1 MARSRRSIPGPT
13 TITSGLREFLAT
25 EVAGGFLLV
34 VAATAALVWVN
45 SPWEGSYYRLWHTDL
60 TFTLGSWSLGLDLQH
75 WVNEGL
81 MAIFFF
87 VVGLE
92 VKRELLE
99 GELRDPS
106 RAALPVVAAVGG
118 MAVPALLYLLFN
130 AGGPGGRGW
139 GIPMATDI
147 SFALGVAAIIGRSL
161 PSSLRLFLLTL
172 AIVDDIGA
180 IIVIA
185 VFYSGGID
193 WQWAT
198 AAVGVLAVTWTLR
211 QMGILSTP
219 LFAGLG
225 CVLWLTVHGSGLHAT
240 LAGVAMGFL
249 APSRPVLSREIILSR
264 TDELLDVF
272 SSEAAHTT
280 SRLARRAVSQLEWL
294 LHMLHPWTSLVIVPI
309 FALANAGVP
318 LSGPAL
324 GDSMS
329 SPVAWGVFVGLV
341 LGKTVGITLFA
352 WFGCRLGLT
361 ALPGGVTWTQL
372 AGVATLGGI
381 GFTVS
386 LFVTGLAFDEPSL
399 VNEARIGILAASLL
413 ASGVGA
419 AILVAARRR
428 LDSQLSG

>member
-1 MARSRRSIPGPT
+1 M
-13 TITSGLREFLAT
+13 
-25 EVAGGFLLV
+25 
-34 VAATAALVWVN
+34 
-45 SPWEGSYYRLWHTDL
+45 
-60 TFTLGSWSLGLDLQH
+60 
-75 WVNEGL
+75 
-81 MAIFFF
+81 
-87 VVGLE
+87 
-92 VKRELLE
+92 
-99 GELRDPS
+99 
-106 RAALPVVAAVGG
+106 
-118 MAVPALLYLLFN
+118 
-130 AGGPGGRGW
+130 
-139 GIPMATDI
+139 
-147 SFALGVAAIIGRSL
+147 
-161 PSSLRLFLLTL
+161 
-172 AIVDDIGA
+172 
-180 IIVIA
+180 
-185 VFYSGGID
+185 
-193 WQWAT
+193 
-198 AAVGVLAVTWTLR
+198 
-211 QMGILSTP
+211 
-219 LFAGLG
+219 
-225 CVLWLTVHGSGLHAT
+225 
-240 LAGVAMGFL
+240 
-249 APSRPVLSREIILSR
+249 SR